1 MIRVVTDSST
11 DLPQTLADEHDV
23 AVVPLTIRF
32 GDQEFVD
39 RADLTHDQFWV
50 QLATS
55 GQLPETAAPSAGSF
69 QDAFE
74 LAHKEGA
81 DGIVAV
87 CLSAELSATYQSAVI
102 AAERVADRV
111 PVRVVDSGSVTM
123 AAGFQVL
130 CAARAAAAGAD
141 LDEVVAAA
149 EDVRSGTNVF
159 ASLDTLEFLKR
170 GGRIGAAQAFFG
182 GILNVKPLITL
193 ADGAVAP
200 AGRVRT
206 RSKALAAIVEHVAGL
221 GEVQELAV
229 LHGAAD
235 DVDELTTMLS
245 THFPAER
252 IISAELGPVVSTHTG
267 PGVIGVAYRLR

>member
-11 DLPQTLADEHDV
+11 DLPAALAADHRI

-32 GDQEFVD
+32 GDREYVD
-39 RADLTHDQFWV
+39 RADLTHDEFWV

-74 LAHKEGA
+74 EAHKDGA
-81 DGIVAV
+81 QGIVAV
-87 CLSAELSATYQSAVI
+87 CLSADLSATYQSAVI

-130 CAARAAAAGAD
+130 AAARAAEAGGT
-141 LDEVVAAA
+141 LESVVAAA
-149 EDVRSGTNVF
+149 ESVRPRTNVF
-159 ASLDTLEFLKR
+159 AALDTLEFLKR

-182 GILNVKPLITL
+182 GLLNVKPLITL

-206 RSKALAAIVEHVAGL
+206 RSKALIAIVEHVAGL
-221 GEVQELAV
+221 GQVEELAV

-235 DVDELTTMLS
+235 DVDELTVMLS
-245 THFPAER
+245 AHHPAEH
-252 IISAELGPVVSTHTG
+252 ILSAELGPVVSTHTG

>member
-11 DLPQTLADEHDV
+11 DLPAALADEHDI
-23 AVVPLTIRF
+23 AIVPLTIRF
-32 GDQEFVD
+32 GDQEYVD
-39 RADLTHDQFWV
+39 RLDLTHDRFWV
-50 QLATS
+50 ELATS
-55 GQLPETAAPSAGSF
+55 GHLPETAAPSAGSF

-74 LAHKEGA
+74 LAHKDGA
-81 DGIVAV
+81 EGIVAV

-130 CAARAAAAGAD
+130 AAARAAGEGAD
-141 LDEVVAAA
+141 LEGVVAAA
-149 EDVRSGTNVF
+149 DAVRSATNVF
-159 ASLDTLEFLKR
+159 AALDTLEFLKR

-182 GILNVKPLITL
+182 GLLNVKPLITL

-221 GEVQELAV
+221 GQVEELAV

-235 DVDELTTMLS
+235 DVAELTGMLAA
-245 THFPAER
+245 HFPAER
-252 IISAELGPVVSTHTG
+252 IVSAELGPVVSTHTG